1 MRERAPGLSVRLKL
15 TLSYAVFVLLVGAAV
30 FVLGFLVLRFLPE
43 GNLFSDSGAF
53 TPARRD
59 LTAAFVR
66 YAWFTVAGLAVVG
79 LGGGWIVS
87 GLMLRP
93 LTRITDVAR
102 AVRDGD
108 LSRRVDL
115 EGRRDELTDLADTFD
130 AMLARVAETLD
141 EQQRF
146 AANASHELRT
156 PLATLRTLLEV
167 ARADPEA
174 VDLPVLLHRLE
185 VTNERAIR
193 LTEALL
199 ALARAS
205 RGTALSRDAVDVA
218 ALVTS
223 VVEEEHQDAESAGI
237 DLALTT
243 SSTIVADLDALLARQ
258 AVSNLVRNA
267 VVHNQV
273 AGWVRV
279 AVTVDGDAV
288 VVDVVNSGRPL
299 SRALVA
305 TLPEPFVRG
314 AGRTST
320 GADGAGLGL
329 AIVASIARAHYGRL
343 ELWPRE
349 GGGLHARLRFPR

>member
-15 TLSYAVFVLLVGAAV
+15 TLSYAVFVVLVGAAV
-30 FVLGFLVLRFLPE
+30 FALGFLVLRFVPE

-59 LTAAFVR
+59 LIEAFVR

-93 LTRITDVAR
+93 LTRIADVAR

-115 EGRRDELTDLADTFD
+115 DGRRDELTDLADTFD
-130 AMLARVAETLD
+130 AMLTRVAATLD

-156 PLATLRTLLEV
+156 PLATMRTLLEV
-167 ARADPEA
+167 ARADPAA
-174 VDLPVLLHRLE
+174 VDLPVLLHRLD

-205 RGTALSRDAVDVA
+205 RGGALSHDAVDMG
-218 ALVTS
+218 ALVAS
-223 VVEEEHQDAESAGI
+223 VVAEERPHAEESGVDLAMTESAGI
-237 DLALTT
+237 
-243 SSTIVADLDALLARQ
+243 VADVDALLARQ
-258 AVSNLVRNA
+258 AVTNLVRNA
-267 VVHNQV
+267 VLHNV
-273 AGWVRV
+273 AGGWVRV
-279 AVTVDGDAV
+279 AVAADGGSV
-288 VVDVVNSGRPL
+288 VMDIANTGPAL

-314 AGRTST
+314 AGRTRT

-329 AIVASIARAHYGRL
+329 ALVASIARAHRGTL
-343 ELWPRE
+343 ELWPRD
-349 GGGLHARLRFPR
+349 GGGLHARLRLPR